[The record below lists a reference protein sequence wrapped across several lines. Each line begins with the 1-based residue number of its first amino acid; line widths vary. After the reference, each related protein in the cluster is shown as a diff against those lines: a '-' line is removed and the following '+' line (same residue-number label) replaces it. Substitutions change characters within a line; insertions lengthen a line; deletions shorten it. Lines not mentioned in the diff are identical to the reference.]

1 MNKKIG
7 MVLVLFA
14 LVGVLAS
21 GCAAPTSAPA
31 STAPPAAATQAPATS
46 VPPAATKPPAT
57 AAPAATTAPTVAPTV
72 APVAKAPVK
81 IVYWRSIS
89 GAGGDAQEE
98 IAKRFNASQKE
109 AEVEVQYQGT
119 YPELQRK
126 LQAALAARVTPDV
139 VMFDSPQMPYFA
151 KNGTLVPLDD
161 FAKGADS
168 VDLKNYIPGLLA
180 DGYFDG
186 KLYALPFARSTPMLY
201 YNRDMFKEVGL
212 PDRAPETWDE
222 FLEFCKKLTKKE
234 GTQTTRVGYAVQMGA
249 TTAHWYFQELL
260 YAYGNDVSDDKY
272 NVLLEQPEAVA
283 AAKFLQDMVFT
294 QGVVIPGTGPD
305 GAQGEFTNQRSGMHF
320 GSTGSLVNIV
330 TTSKF
335 KVGVGYMPAA
345 KRRQVPIGGS
355 VLSIM
360 SASPKDKQAAAW
372 KFIKYMTNT
381 ESNVYF
387 VQKSGYMPIST
398 SAVNSAEM
406 KDFMVKNPE
415 FKVAVDQLQF
425 VRAQA
430 SIIAVPEAT
439 EIFRQLVEQLTV
451 GKVEPAKAMKDAT
464 AALTKAYNETFK

>member
-1 MNKKIG
+1 MNKKIFA
-7 MVLVLFA
+7 VFA
-14 LVGVLAS
+14 LLVVVGVVV
-21 GCAAPTSAPA
+21 GCAAPA
-31 STAPPAAATQAPATS
+31 SPTAPPAAATQAP
-46 VPPAATKPPAT
+46 ATKPPAT
-57 AAPAATTAPTVAPTV
+57 AAPAATTAPTS
-72 APVAKAPVK
+72 APVATSKPAAPGVVK
-81 IVYWRSIS
+81 IVYWRALS
-89 GAGGDAQEE
+89 GAPGDAQEE

-109 AEVEVQYQGT
+109 VEVEVQYQGT

-151 KNGTLVPLDD
+151 KNGALAPLDD

-186 KLYALPFARSTPMLY
+186 KLYALPFARSTPILY

-222 FLEFCKKLTKKE
+222 FADFCKKLTKKE
-234 GTQTTRVGYAVQMGA
+234 GAETKRVGYAVQMGT

-260 YAYGNDVSDDKY
+260 YAYGNDVSDDKFK
-272 NVLLEQPEAVA
+272 VLIDQPEGVA
-283 AAKFLQDMVFT
+283 AAKFLQDLIT
-294 QGVVIPGTGPD
+294 QGIAIPGTGPD
-305 GAQGEFTNQRSGMHF
+305 GAQGEFTNQRSGLHF

-335 KVGVGYMPAA
+335 KVGVGFMPAA

-355 VLSIM
+355 VLSVM
-360 SASPKDKQAAAW
+360 AASPKEKQAAAW

-387 VQKSGYMPIST
+387 VQKTGYMPIST
-398 SAVNSAEM
+398 TAVNSQEM
-406 KDFMVKNPE
+406 KDFMAKNPE

-425 VRAQA
+425 VRPQA
-430 SIIAVPEAT
+430 SIISVPEGT
-439 EIFRQLVEQLTV
+439 EIFRQLVEKLTV
-451 GKVEPAKAMKDAT
+451 GKVDPATAMKEAA

>member
-1 MNKKIG
+1 
-7 MVLVLFA
+7 VLF
-14 LVGVLAS
+14 
-21 GCAAPTSAPA
+21 
-31 STAPPAAATQAPATS
+31 
-46 VPPAATKPPAT
+46 
-57 AAPAATTAPTVAPTV
+57 
-72 APVAKAPVK
+72 
-81 IVYWRSIS
+81 RS
-89 GAGGDAQEE
+89 
-98 IAKRFNASQKE
+98 
-109 AEVEVQYQGT
+109 
-119 YPELQRK
+119 
-126 LQAALAARVTPDV
+126 
-139 VMFDSPQMPYFA
+139 
-151 KNGTLVPLDD
+151 
-161 FAKGADS
+161 
-168 VDLKNYIPGLLA
+168 
-180 DGYFDG
+180 
-186 KLYALPFARSTPMLY
+186 
-201 YNRDMFKEVGL
+201 
-212 PDRAPETWDE
+212 
-222 FLEFCKKLTKKE
+222 
-234 GTQTTRVGYAVQMGA
+234 
-249 TTAHWYFQELL
+249 
-260 YAYGNDVSDDKY
+260 
-272 NVLLEQPEAVA
+272 LEQPEAVA
-283 AAKFLQDMVFT
+283 AAKFLQDMIFT